1 MVEQFAHIFSR
12 LEFCTIVQILYNLH
26 ICTVFDILHNFHNL
40 AHFAQFGTFC
50 TIWHILH
57 KFAYF
62 ASNLSGSVDCSFV
75 SVQDLLQSIRFTA
88 G

>member
-1 MVEQFAHIFSR
+1 MMVEQFAHIFSR
-12 LEFCTIVQILYNLH
+12 LEFCTIVQILHNLH
-26 ICTVFDILHNFHNL
+26 ICTVFDILHNL

-62 ASNLSGSVDCSFV
+62 ASNLSGSVVCSFV